1 MRKARD
7 FSKDD
12 KELVDNI
19 ILYSDL
25 QRYEENTGYYVLTF
39 GFMAFVLVY
48 LIVSL

>member
-12 KELVDNI
+12 KEFVDNI

-25 QRYEENTGYYVLTF
+25 QRYEDNTGYYVFIF
-39 GFMAFVLVY
+39 GLMTFVLVY

>member
-7 FSKDD
+7 FSNKD
-12 KELVDNI
+12 KEFMDNI

-25 QRYEENTGYYVLTF
+25 QRYEDNTGYYVVTF
-39 GFMAFVLVY
+39 GFMAFLLVY